1 MPFPAWAVA
10 LIVINFLFWGHWPI
24 CAKFSGAPVQPFGVV
39 MVAVQTCC
47 AFLACLCMGDRFFA
61 ALAADSQHPAAV
73 LFVFLGGAALAIGD
87 FSAAA
92 AIERLGVAVG
102 GPICFSCMLICGAV
116 GDFPLEGSAHPGL
129 LFGGVAGCMCA
140 VVADSQSHPPRQPKP
155 ADDRLRLA
163 SADSAVAAATAATAA
178 GAPEL
183 RSAEELHAARGLKQC
198 VQRAE
203 SLSIAESC
211 VVGIRPDTVGKHQTE
226 RGRQGAAMPA
236 THTAVE
242 LLDCGK
248 APPPCCSDA
257 EQPEAQLEAQLEVQ
271 LAAGVA
277 ASAHGGRDEFRRGMT
292 VAVVGGCIGGMWTV
306 LSTLASYRHPLDPYV
321 LLFYFHLGEAVFI
334 VPVVLCYGKLFG
346 GATRLTGLLQL
357 MRGLSRRE
365 AAWTAAAGLCIAI
378 GYLCYFATR
387 GVVPRAVAYAF
398 GCAAGSTG
406 MLYGLLVFAEYARAS
421 RRKKALLLLALG
433 LYPSSIALIALS
445 MS

>member
-10 LIVINFLFWGHWPI
+10 LVVVNFLFWGHWPI
-24 CAKFSGAPVQPFGVV
+24 CAKFSGAPAQPFGVV

-47 AFLACLCMGDRFFA
+47 AFLACLCMGDRFFP
-61 ALAADSQHPAAV
+61 ALAADSQHPAAA

-102 GPICFSCMLICGAV
+102 GPVCFSCMLICGAV
-116 GDFPLEGSAHPGL
+116 GDFLLEGSAHPGL

-140 VVADSQSHPPRQPKP
+140 VVADSQSHPPRQPPKP
-155 ADDRLRLA
+155 VDDRLRLA
-163 SADSAVAAATAATAA
+163 SADSAIAVATAA
-178 GAPEL
+178 GAPEET
-183 RSAEELHAARGLKQC
+183 SEAKQQAER
-198 VQRAE
+198 R
-203 SLSIAESC
+203 
-211 VVGIRPDTVGKHQTE
+211 
-226 RGRQGAAMPA
+226 RQGSAKEEEGDDQQQQQEGPA
-236 THTAVE
+236 AVE
-242 LLDCGK
+242 LEEGGKVDGKRDGKGDGK
-248 APPPCCSDA
+248 APH
-257 EQPEAQLEAQLEVQ
+257 
-271 LAAGVA
+271 GGGGGG
-277 ASAHGGRDEFRRGMT
+277 GGRDEFRRGMT

-306 LSTLASYRHPLDPYV
+306 LSTLASYRHPMDPTV

-334 VPVVLCYGKLFG
+334 VPVVLCYGRLFG
-346 GATRLTGLLQL
+346 GATSLAGLLQL
-357 MRGLSRRE
+357 MLQLSRRQ
-365 AAWTAAAGLCIAI
+365 AAWTAAAGLCIAV

-406 MLYGLLVFAEYARAS
+406 MLYGLLVFAEYAGAS

>member
-1 MPFPAWAVA
+1 MHFPFAVV
-10 LIVINFLFWGHWPI
+10 LVVVNFLFWGHWPI

-39 MVAVQTCC
+39 MVAVQSGS
-47 AFLACLCMGDRFFA
+47 ALLACLCMGNRFFV
-61 ALAADSQHPAAV
+61 ALAADSQHPAAA
-73 LFVFLGGAALAIGD
+73 LLVFLGGAALAIGD

-102 GPICFSCMLICGAV
+102 GPVCFSCMLICGAV
-116 GDFPLEGSAHPGL
+116 GDFLLESSAHSGL
-129 LFGGVAGCMCA
+129 LFGGILGCMCA
-140 VVADSQSHPPRQPKP
+140 VVADSQSHPPRQPPKP

-163 SADSAVAAATAATAA
+163 SADSAVAVATAA

-183 RSAEELHAARGLKQC
+183 CRAEEMA
-198 VQRAE
+198 
-203 SLSIAESC
+203 
-211 VVGIRPDTVGKHQTE
+211 KHQAE
-226 RGRQGAAMPA
+226 KRRQGSAMPSTA
-236 THTAVE
+236 PTGLTLSKEGVEGVEEGGQQPQGPAAVE
-242 LLDCGK
+242 LEEGGKEDGK
-248 APPPCCSDA
+248 APHACCSPSRDA
-257 EQPEAQLEAQLEVQ
+257 EQLEAQY
-271 LAAGVA
+271 
-277 ASAHGGRDEFRRGMT
+277 ASARHGGGGGDGGGRDEFRRGMT

-306 LSTLASYRHPLDPYV
+306 LSTLASYHHPLDPLV

-334 VPVVLCYGKLFG
+334 VPVVLCYGRLFG
-346 GATRLTGLLQL
+346 GATSLAGLLQL
-357 MRGLSRRE
+357 ICGLSRRQ
-365 AAWTAAAGLCIAI
+365 AAWTAAAGLCIAV

-406 MLYGLLVFAEYARAS
+406 MLYGLLVFAEYAGAS

>member
-10 LIVINFLFWGHWPI
+10 LVVVNFLFWGHWPI
-24 CAKFSGAPVQPFGVV
+24 CAKFSGAPAQPFGVV
-39 MVAVQTCC
+39 MVAVQSCC

-102 GPICFSCMLICGAV
+102 GPVCFSCMLICGAV
-116 GDFPLEGSAHPGL
+116 GDFLLEGSAHPGL
-129 LFGGVAGCMCA
+129 LFGGVVGCMCA
-140 VVADSQSHPPRQPKP
+140 VVADSQSHPPRQPPKP
-155 ADDRLRLA
+155 ADELRLV
-163 SADSAVAAATAATAA
+163 SADSAVAVATAA

-183 RSAEELHAARGLKQC
+183 RRAEETAKHQAEERRQGSAMPSIAPTGL
-198 VQRAE
+198 
-203 SLSIAESC
+203 SLSKEGAEE
-211 VVGIRPDTVGKHQTE
+211 VE
-226 RGRQGAAMPA
+226 EGRQQQQGPA
-236 THTAVE
+236 AVE
-242 LLDCGK
+242 LEEGGKGDGKRDGKGDGK
-248 APPPCCSDA
+248 APH
-257 EQPEAQLEAQLEVQ
+257 
-271 LAAGVA
+271 GGGGGG
-277 ASAHGGRDEFRRGMT
+277 GGRDEFRRGMT

-306 LSTLASYRHPLDPYV
+306 LSTLASYRHPLDPLV

-334 VPVVLCYGKLFG
+334 VPVVLVYGRLFG
-346 GATRLTGLLQL
+346 GATSLAGLLQL
-357 MRGLSRRE
+357 IRGLSRRQ
-365 AAWTAAAGLCIAI
+365 AAWTAAAGLCIAV

-406 MLYGLLVFAEYARAS
+406 MLYGLLVFAEYAGAS